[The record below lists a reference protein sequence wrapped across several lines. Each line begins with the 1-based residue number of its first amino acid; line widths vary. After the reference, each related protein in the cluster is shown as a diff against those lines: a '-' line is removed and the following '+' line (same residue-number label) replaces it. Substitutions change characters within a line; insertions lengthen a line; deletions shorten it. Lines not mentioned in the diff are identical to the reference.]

1 MQVTQTHSEGLRHEY
16 KIVVPVGDLDARV
29 DSRVT
34 ELKNTVQLKG
44 FRPGK
49 VPPAH
54 LKKLY
59 GRSLMAEAIEALVRE
74 TNAKIVT
81 DNGYKLAMEPKVTM
95 PAAEDEIEGV
105 LKGQSDLSYTVALEV
120 LPPITLADFK
130 SIKLERPVAEV
141 TEAEVDE
148 AVGRIAEQNRP
159 YAAKSEGDKVAERDR
174 VTVSFTGTVDGEPF
188 EGGTGDDIPVLVGSN
203 TFIPGFEQQLIGMGA
218 GETRTVTVQ
227 FPKNYLSEKLAGK
240 TAVFEVTAKS
250 IETPGELTVDDAF
263 AKSLGLE
270 SLDKLKEAIRDRLT
284 REHAGASR
292 QKVKRVLLDQLD
304 ELHKF
309 QAPPTLIEDEFNNV
323 WKTVLSDL
331 EGQNK
336 TFADEGSTEEK
347 AREEYRSIADRRVR
361 LGLVLAEIGEKNNIK
376 VTDEELG
383 RAAAERARQF
393 PGQEQ
398 QVWEYYRKN
407 PQALASMRA
416 PIYEEKVVDFLLEL
430 ASVTDKPVSREE
442 LFKAEDDEEA
452 SA

>member
-1 MQVTQTHSEGLRHEY
+1 MHVTQTHSEGLRHEF
-16 KIVVPVGDLDARV
+16 KIVVPVGDLDARG
-29 DSRVT
+29 DSRVS
-34 ELKNTVQLKG
+34 ERKNTVQMKG

-54 LKKLY
+54 LKKIY

-95 PAAEDEIEGV
+95 PEAQDEIEGV

-130 SIKLERPVAEV
+130 TIKLERPVAEV
-141 TEAEVDE
+141 MAGEVDE
-148 AVGRIAEQNRP
+148 AVNRIAEQNRP
-159 YAAKSEGDKVAERDR
+159 YAAKPEDGKVAERDR
-174 VTVSFTGTVDGEPF
+174 VTVSFTGTVDGEAF

-203 TFIPGFEQQLIGMGA
+203 TFIPGFEPQLVGMGA

-227 FPKNYLSEKLAGK
+227 FPNNYLSEKLAGK

-270 SLDKLKEAIRDRLT
+270 SLDKLKDAIKDRLT

-292 QKVKRVLLDQLD
+292 QKVKRVLLDRLD

-309 QAPPTLIEDEFNNV
+309 QAPPTLVEDEFNNV

-331 EGQNK
+331 ESQKK
-336 TFADEGSTEEK
+336 TFADEGTTEEK
-347 AREEYRSIADRRVR
+347 AREEYRAIADRRVR

-376 VTDEELG
+376 VTDEELA

-452 SA
+452 